1 MFTEVLD
8 FCKLHKFV
16 FFKIVFKISSLKKS
30 LKYCSG
36 VSSSSGGSAKVPWN
50 VWSTIGVSCF
60 HHWYTLLAVFILLPL
75 LPYVRFT
82 KGTSF
87 SSFSSLEETS
97 AVLINT
103 FCDTAPLSHY
113 HCHHPIIQTTQ
124 NHLQSKNELY
134 HLLSLFYST
143 YSSIYLKYKKLH
155 LFQD

>member
-1 MFTEVLD
+1 MGLVLLLVVQQKFLGMCGQPLGYHAFTTGIL
-8 FCKLHKFV
+8 
-16 FFKIVFKISSLKKS
+16 
-30 LKYCSG
+30 Y
-36 VSSSSGGSAKVPWN
+36 
-50 VWSTIGVSCF
+50 
-60 HHWYTLLAVFILLPL
+60 YTLLAVFILLPL
-75 LPYVRFT
+75 LPYVRFA
-82 KGTSF
+82 KGTSS